1 MEIKRRITILEEFSQ
16 IIRNELK
23 LENWKRLEENLILIR
38 HGRTQWNK
46 EQRLQGSSDYG
57 ILDEEREK
65 LQADSVQ
72 IKSLVPKNSIII
84 SSNLR
89 RAIETAEIYS
99 QTLGLKIIENPLFRE
114 FNFGEWEGKRIE
126 ELISNPDHEFFLKK
140 PITASLINI
149 PPNGEKFMFFL
160 SRIYQGTK
168 QLLDFNTPIILV
180 NHALTIRAIRFIGLI
195 INEPNKQIDEEEFFF
210 NNGLFLR
217 IPHYPIKIEGR
228 EIYRPEAPSE

>member
-23 LENWKRLEENLILIR
+23 PENWKTLEENLILIR

-46 EQRLQGSSDYG
+46 ERRLQGSSDHG
-57 ILDEEREK
+57 ILDEERK
-65 LQADSVQ
+65 RLQSDSEQ
-72 IKSLVPKNSIII
+72 IKSFVPKNSIII

-89 RAIETAEIYS
+89 RAVETAEIYS
-99 QTLGLKIIENPLFRE
+99 QTLGLQRLENPLFCE
-114 FNFGEWEGKRIE
+114 YNFGEWEEKRIE

-180 NHALTIRAIRFIGLI
+180 SHALTIRAIRFIGLI
-195 INEPNKQIDEEEFFF
+195 INEPHKQIDEEEFFF
-210 NNGLFLR
+210 NNGLF
-217 IPHYPIKIEGR
+217 IEVPHYPIKIEGR
-228 EIYRPEAPSE
+228 EIYRLKAPSE